1 MSFSFLKI
9 AFKIQD
15 RKIVCVVKNGCRKNT
30 LFWGDI
36 LSSGKKKGR
45 TSFKNDFLLLAFNFP
60 RNDFLDK

>member
-36 LSSGKKKGR
+36 LSSGKKKKEECHSKTIFFYLHLISHGMI
-45 TSFKNDFLLLAFNFP
+45 F
-60 RNDFLDK
+60 